1 MHRRPFDAQLLLKN
15 SVPPYSEASLIS
27 AGRALGFKVRAQAV
41 SAQGLAGL
49 PLPVLAQRIETDG
62 QAENP
67 GLRLGLVAQCT
78 DGAAPVVLHLAN
90 GRTPYQA
97 ARHLL
102 EGAERRNRDTV
113 LCHEIVLSASPS
125 YYRPGRESLGSGV
138 AGLRQAALAG
148 STGLDGAAP

>member
-1 MHRRPFDAQLLLKN
+1 MSTPSPAAAHYAVLRVDRRKAKAMAAIA
-15 SVPPYSEASLIS
+15 AS
-27 AGRALGFKVRAQAV
+27 
-41 SAQGLAGL
+41 SAQTMWEKPTPNAD
-49 PLPVLAQRIETDG
+49 P
-62 QAENP
+62 
-67 GLRLGLVAQCT
+67 

-102 EGAERRNRDTV
+102 QGAERRNRDTV